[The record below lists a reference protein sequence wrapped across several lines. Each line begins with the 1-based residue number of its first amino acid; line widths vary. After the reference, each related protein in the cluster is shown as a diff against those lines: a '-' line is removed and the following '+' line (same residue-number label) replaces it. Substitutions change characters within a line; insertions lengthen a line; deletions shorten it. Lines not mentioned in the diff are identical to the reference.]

1 MWVAGGR
8 TFRQMNEKFW
18 GLGVGACLSRWS
30 SSKGASVGVL
40 SRQRFS
46 PLVSGDGGSLT
57 TEILYAI
64 KGI

>member
-8 TFRQMNEKFW
+8 TFRQMNQKFG
-18 GLGVGACLSRWS
+18 GLGVGACLARLS

-40 SRQRFS
+40 SRQRSS
-46 PLVSGDGGSLT
+46 PSVSGDGGNLT